1 MISCMNGIKG
11 FFMDGS
17 VFRTGSGSAL
27 PATPGQPRWPV
38 RELVMIGVFSAAA
51 KVSTLVVAL
60 IGGGMN
66 PVTLLAKNCIFT
78 TLLIILLFKVRK
90 PGTLL
95 LFSAINFLISMLLLG
110 GNITLLV
117 PLVVGACLAEL
128 ATRLAGG
135 ISRPWGPFV
144 SVGMFD
150 LLSKVLSLG
159 ISWLFSRENPAMLYV
174 VIPFVLIGY
183 LGSVVG
189 LFTGYASVRELRRAG
204 LAAY

>member
-1 MISCMNGIKG
+1 MLPTVVETASGPALH
-11 FFMDGS
+11 
-17 VFRTGSGSAL
+17 VASGSPL
-27 PATPGQPRWPV
+27 WPV

-66 PVTLLAKNCIFT
+66 PATLLAKNCIFT

-95 LFSAINFLISMLLLG
+95 LFSGINFLVSMLLLG
-110 GNITLLV
+110 GSVTLLV
-117 PLVVGACLAEL
+117 PLVVGACVAEL
-128 ATRLAGG
+128 ATRLTGG

-174 VIPFVLIGY
+174 VVPFVAIGY
-183 LGSVVG
+183 MGSVIG
-189 LFTGYASVRELRRAG
+189 LFTGYRAVRELRRAG

>member
-1 MISCMNGIKG
+1 MLTTVVGTDS
-11 FFMDGS
+11 S
-17 VFRTGSGSAL
+17 PAL
-27 PATPGQPRWPV
+27 HTIPKPPMWPV
-38 RELVMIGVFSAAA
+38 RELVMIGVFSAAV
-51 KVSTLVVAL
+51 KVSTLIVAL

-78 TLLIILLFKVRK
+78 TLLLILLFKVRK

-95 LFSAINFLISMLLLG
+95 LFSGINFLVSMLLLG
-110 GNITLLV
+110 GSVTLLV
-117 PLVVGACLAEL
+117 PLVFGACAAEL
-128 ATRLAGG
+128 ATRLTGG
-135 ISRPWGPFV
+135 IARPWGPFV

-174 VIPFVLIGY
+174 IIPFVVIGY
-183 LGSVVG
+183 AGSVIG
-189 LFTGYASVRELRRAG
+189 LFTGYRAVRELRRAG

>member
-1 MISCMNGIKG
+1 MGKKSFSMIA
-11 FFMDGS
+11 F
-17 VFRTGSGSAL
+17 VFRSGSGHAISGV
-27 PATPGQPRWPV
+27 PEQPLWPV
-38 RELVMIGVFSAAA
+38 RELVMIGVFSAAV
-51 KVSTLVVAL
+51 KVSTLAVAL

-95 LFSAINFLISMLLLG
+95 LFSAINFLISLLLLG

-117 PLVVGACLAEL
+117 PLVFGACLAEL
-128 ATRLAGG
+128 TTRLTGG

-150 LLSKVLSLG
+150 FLSKVLSLG
-159 ISWLFSRENPAMLYV
+159 ISWLFSRENPAMLYMV
-174 VIPFVLIGY
+174 VPFVAIGY
-183 LGSVVG
+183 LGSVIG
-189 LFTGYASVRELRRAG
+189 LFTGYTSVRELRRAG